1 MIEYNSISVNVKQ
14 GTLMLPNGSTL
25 SISEASYISMAYERL
40 CTAQYVKDLH
50 PRFSEKRSWEVADEA
65 RNLMAD
71 YGYDEEEAICEA
83 LSSNK

>member
-1 MIEYNSISVNVKQ
+1 MKYMDISVDLKKGVLKLPD
-14 GTLMLPNGSTL
+14 GHTLTL
-25 SISEASYISMAYERL
+25 SEASDISSAYERL

-65 RNLMAD
+65 RTLMAD